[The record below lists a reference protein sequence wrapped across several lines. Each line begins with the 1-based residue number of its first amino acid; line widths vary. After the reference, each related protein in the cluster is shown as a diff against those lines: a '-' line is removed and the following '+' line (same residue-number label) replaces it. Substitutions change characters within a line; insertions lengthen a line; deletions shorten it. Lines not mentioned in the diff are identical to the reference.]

1 MDVSKILEVKVANG
15 SVVKTQ
21 GFCSSVPMHSRSG
34 VLHSI
39 PCFSIGV
46 CDAVLGTQ
54 WLSILGEIQWKFK
67 LLTMCFCY
75 KDQKVLLQGLTPSLG
90 SFIMDCK

>member
-21 GFCSSVPMHSRSG
+21 GFCNSVPVHSMSG

-39 PCFSIGV
+39 PCFSIG
-46 CDAVLGTQ
+46 
-54 WLSILGEIQWKFK
+54 
-67 LLTMCFCY
+67 
-75 KDQKVLLQGLTPSLG
+75 GL
-90 SFIMDCK
+90 